1 MKKKTKALTDGL
13 KILRQRYVQGRPQRE
28 AALRQAEADVD
39 VAQQIYDLRLNAGY
53 SQRELAKLVG
63 TTASVICQLEDAE
76 YRGHSLRM
84 LHRIASVLKQRVVV
98 RFVPLPVTKRT
109 QGSLHPV

>member
-1 MKKKTKALTDGL
+1 MKKKAKLITDGL
-13 KILRQRYVQGRPQRE
+13 EILHRRYVQGKPKRKE
-28 AALRQAEADVD
+28 ALQQADSDLA
-39 VAQQIYDLRLNAGY
+39 VAQQIYDLRVQAGY

-63 TTASVICQLEDAE
+63 TTASVICQLEDAD

-98 RFVPLPVTKRT
+98 RFEPITITKRT
-109 QGSLHPV
+109 QGALHTV